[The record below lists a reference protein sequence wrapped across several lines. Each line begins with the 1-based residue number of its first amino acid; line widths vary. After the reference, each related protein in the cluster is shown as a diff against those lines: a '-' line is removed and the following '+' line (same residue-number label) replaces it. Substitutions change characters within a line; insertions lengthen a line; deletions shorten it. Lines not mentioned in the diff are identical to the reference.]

1 MPEKEPTQQ
10 KPIDESFS
18 LPRNAF
24 VPRGILFRTNTGE
37 NSMNR
42 NLANL
47 HAPSPGPKQRNLPG
61 GGSRFLSLI
70 ALLAVA
76 ALGSRLPA
84 QTFTDFSVDFT
95 NCSEFAG
102 EGPISLAAAAPLVP
116 SGFTIN
122 GAQSGTADIVIRAT
136 SCASATVDGRN
147 ARPTTLSQ
155 IGINIVPPDG
165 TGDINNYTLVY
176 ISNNP
181 FLVASFLAAGL
192 PAQYD
197 PDLTYEYSAASNA
210 NGNLYVAASTL
221 GSARYFIYGPET
233 APPPNSAT
241 VFLANWWYAPH
252 GELKMRQQSLF
263 PAISFGTSSV
273 TFYTAS
279 TSTLGRLVGGNTFS
293 NFSVLALRGVYPS
306 AHMEV
311 TTSR

>member
-1 MPEKEPTQQ
+1 
-10 KPIDESFS
+10 
-18 LPRNAF
+18 
-24 VPRGILFRTNTGE
+24 
-37 NSMNR
+37 MNR
-42 NLANL
+42 CLSQT
-47 HAPSPGPKQRNLPG
+47 HAPSPSSKQFKLPG
-61 GGSRFLSLI
+61 GGVRFFSLI
-70 ALLAVA
+70 AILAIA
-76 ALGSRLPA
+76 ALGSRLRA
-84 QTFTDFSVDFT
+84 QTRTDFSVDFT

-102 EGPISLAAAAPLVP
+102 EGPVSLAAATPLVP
-116 SGFTIN
+116 PGFTIA
-122 GAQSGTADIVIRAT
+122 GAQNGTANIVIRAT

-147 ARPTTLSQ
+147 PRPTTLSQ
-155 IGINIVPPDG
+155 IGINIVAPDG

-181 FLVASFLAAGL
+181 LLVAHFLVAGL

-197 PDLTYEYSAASNA
+197 PELTYEFSAPSNA
-210 NGNLYVAASTL
+210 NGKLYVAASAFD
-221 GSARYFIYGPET
+221 SARYFIYGPET

-263 PAISFGTSSV
+263 PAISFGTSGV

-279 TSTLGRLVGGNTFS
+279 TSTLGKLIGGNAFS

>member
-1 MPEKEPTQQ
+1 MNRSLAYMHALLPGSKQIKSLGGVPF
-10 KPIDESFS
+10 FS
-18 LPRNAF
+18 LIVLLVIA
-24 VPRGILFRTNTGE
+24 
-37 NSMNR
+37 
-42 NLANL
+42 
-47 HAPSPGPKQRNLPG
+47 APSR
-61 GGSRFLSLI
+61 S
-70 ALLAVA
+70 
-76 ALGSRLPA
+76 LPA
-84 QTFTDFSVDFT
+84 QTRTDFSVDFT

-102 EGPISLAAAAPLVP
+102 EGPVSLSAASPLVP
-116 SGFTIN
+116 SEFAIN
-122 GAQSGTADIVIRAT
+122 GAQNGTANIVIRAT

-147 ARPTTLSQ
+147 PRPTTLSQ
-155 IGINIVPPDG
+155 IGVNIVAPDG

-192 PAQYD
+192 PAKYD
-197 PDLTYEYSAASNA
+197 PDLTYEFSAPTNA
-210 NGNLYVAASTL
+210 NGSLYVAASSFD
-221 GSARYFIYGPET
+221 SARYFIYGPET

-252 GELKMRQQSLF
+252 GDLKMRQQSLF
-263 PAISFGTSSV
+263 PAISFGTSGV

-279 TSTLGRLVGGNTFS
+279 TSTLGKLIGGNLFS